1 MCTPL
6 GSAPRP
12 RCTPQSQIF
21 GWAQHP
27 ALASPL
33 LSACP
38 LFLCFFNQKGLGC
51 SMQHGPCPSIAK
63 SKSAAVR
70 GHHPAA
76 DTVLSPKIALH
87 YLPGIL
93 QAKSSVCKCV
103 HVCGFVHAC
112 IYFCACVHLFLCMR
126 FFVSIC
132 PHRYFCLYSCPCAH
146 FCASVHFFPMHVYVC
161 LHGCLCAC
169 ILCTCA
175 CVRHS
180 YFWCIRVYFM
190 SLQVHFCACMYG
202 DFFCTHPHPFSTTHH
217 CSRTA

>member
-6 GSAPRP
+6 GSARRP

-93 QAKSSVCKCV
+93 QAKSSVCMC
-103 HVCGFVHAC
+103 VHAC
-112 IYFCACVHLFLCMR
+112 GFCACVHLFLCMR
-126 FFVSIC
+126 FFGCIC
-132 PHRYFCLYSCPCAH
+132 PRRYFCLYSCPRTRFWARICA
-146 FCASVHFFPMHVYVC
+146 FFFPCM
-161 LHGCLCAC
+161 
-169 ILCTCA
+169 CTCA
-175 CVRHS
+175 YMGACVHV
-180 YFWCIRVYFM
+180 FCVHARVLGIHIFGAFVYI
-190 SLQVHFCACMYG
+190 L
-202 DFFCTHPHPFSTTHH
+202 
-217 CSRTA
+217 

>member
-6 GSAPRP
+6 GSARRP

-93 QAKSSVCKCV
+93 QAKSRVCKCV

-112 IYFCACVHLFLCMR
+112 IYFCACVSLCA
-126 FFVSIC
+126 FVHAGIFVC
-132 PHRYFCLYSCPCAH
+132 TLVHALVFGH
-146 FCASVHFFPMHVYVC
+146 ASVHFFFPCTY
-161 LHGCLCAC
+161 
-169 ILCTCA
+169 TCA
-175 CVRHS
+175 YMGACVHV
-180 YFWCIRVYFM
+180 FCVHAHVLGIHIFGAFVYI
-190 SLQVHFCACMYG
+190 L
-202 DFFCTHPHPFSTTHH
+202 
-217 CSRTA
+217 

>member
-1 MCTPL
+1 M
-6 GSAPRP
+6 A
-12 RCTPQSQIF
+12 
-21 GWAQHP
+21 
-27 ALASPL
+27 PL
-33 LSACP
+33 LGPDAHPSPKYLAGRSTLPWHLPSFLPAP

-87 YLPGIL
+87 LSPWDFASKK
-93 QAKSSVCKCV
+93 QCV
-103 HVCGFVHAC
+103 HVCACVWFLCMCAFIFVHAC
-112 IYFCACVHLFLCMR
+112 IYFCACVSSCA
-126 FFVSIC
+126 FVHAGIFVC
-132 PHRYFCLYSCPCAH
+132 TLVHALVFGH
-146 FCASVHFFPMHVYVC
+146 ASVHFFSMHVYVC